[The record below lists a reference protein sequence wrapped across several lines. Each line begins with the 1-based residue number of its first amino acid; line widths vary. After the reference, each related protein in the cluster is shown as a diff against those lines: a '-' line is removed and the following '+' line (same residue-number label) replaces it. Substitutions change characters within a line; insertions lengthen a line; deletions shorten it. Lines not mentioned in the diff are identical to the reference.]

1 MAKTAEQIVDD
12 LKKGVYAPIYFL
24 QGEEPY
30 FIDVISN
37 FIEKNALNEA
47 EKSFNQRILYG
58 KDVALNDVISAARSF
73 PMMGQRQVIIV
84 KEAQELADFKKKE
97 GGMEV
102 FEAYLQNPQPSTVL
116 VFCHKHKKIDKRK
129 KIFKVIEKNTV
140 YLESNKIYENK
151 VPDWI
156 QQYVSGKGYKI
167 NRQAM
172 MLLTEYIGNNLE
184 RLSNE
189 IDKILVNF
197 KEPVEIDA
205 ALVQEYVGINKDYN
219 IFELQKA
226 LVQGDVL
233 QANRI
238 IQYFAADPKTHP
250 AILSI
255 GFLHSFFT
263 KLLLIH
269 QHPDK
274 TDRGVAQAAGVSP
287 YIAKEY
293 MAAVRRFNLNKVIQN
308 LAYIFQADLTSKGV
322 NASMPEDQLMKE
334 LVFKLMH

>member
-1 MAKTAEQIVDD
+1 MAKTADQILTD
-12 LKKGVYAPIYFL
+12 LKGGAYAPIYFL
-24 QGEEPY
+24 HGEEPY
-30 FIDVISN
+30 FIDIISD

-47 EKSFNQRILYG
+47 EKSFNQRILYA
-58 KDVALNDVISAARSF
+58 KDVSLNNVISAARSF

-84 KEAQELADFKKKE
+84 KEAQELAELKK
-97 GGMEV
+97 GDTGMEV

-129 KIFKVIEKNTV
+129 KISKLIEKNTV
-140 YLESNKIYENK
+140 FLESNKIYENK

-167 NRQAM
+167 NRDAT

-184 RLSNE
+184 RMSNE
-189 IDKILVNF
+189 IDKILINF
-197 KEPVEIDA
+197 KEPVEIDS
-205 ALVQEYVGINKDYN
+205 ALVQEYVGISKDYN

-226 LVQGDVL
+226 LVTGNVL

-238 IQYFAADPKTHP
+238 IQYFAADPKNHP
-250 AILSI
+250 VILSI

-269 QHPDK
+269 NHPDK
-274 TDRGVAQAAGVSP
+274 SDRGVAMAAGVSP

-293 MAAVRRFNLNKVIQN
+293 MAAVRRFNLNKVVQN
-308 LAYIFQADLTSKGV
+308 LAYIYQADLTSKGI
-322 NASMPEDQLMKE
+322 NASLAEDQLMKE
-334 LVFKLMH
+334 LVYKLMH